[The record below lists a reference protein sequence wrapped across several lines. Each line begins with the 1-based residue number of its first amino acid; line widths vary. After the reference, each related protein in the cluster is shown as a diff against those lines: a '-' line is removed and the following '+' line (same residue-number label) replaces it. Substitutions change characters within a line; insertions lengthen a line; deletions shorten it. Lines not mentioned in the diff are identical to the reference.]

1 MESITI
7 LPKGGRLS
15 SKMCRYLERGDL
27 VTHHRLEE
35 HIRQSEVKNLEN
47 IIDQAFG
54 VETEP
59 RKVLVLKRKSQNDGV
74 NVIANLIVQAKGLSN
89 EPQEDSFNNCCL
101 PHVALYSTK
110 QRASNRI
117 LESGG
122 VTARG

>member
-35 HIRQSEVKNLEN
+35 HIRQSELKALEN

-59 RKVLVLKRKSQNDGV
+59 RRVLTLKRKQNDSA
-74 NVIANLIVQAKGLSN
+74 NVIANLIVQVKESD
-89 EPQEDSFNNCCL
+89 EQQDPTPSFDNCCMSE
-101 PHVALYSTK
+101 VALYSTK
-110 QRASNRI
+110 SRRRLGAGN
-117 LESGG
+117 
-122 VTARG
+122 VTARV

>member
-1 MESITI
+1 MENII
-7 LPKGGRLS
+7 VLPTGGRLS
-15 SKMCRYLERGDL
+15 SKMRRHLERGNL
-27 VTHHRLEE
+27 MTRRRLEE
-35 HIRQSEVKNLEN
+35 HIRQSEVKALEN
-47 IIDQAFG
+47 IIDEAFG

-59 RKVLVLKRKSQNDGV
+59 RKVLVLKRKPQNDGV

-110 QRASNRI
+110 QRANRI

>member
-35 HIRQSEVKNLEN
+35 HIRQSEIKALEN
-47 IIDQAFG
+47 IIDEAFG

-59 RKVLVLKRKSQNDGV
+59 RKVLVLKRKPQNDGA
-74 NVIANLIVQAKGLSN
+74 NVIANLIVQVKEN
-89 EPQEDSFNNCCL
+89 DEQQEPTPSFNNCCMSE
-101 PHVALYSTK
+101 VALYSTK

-122 VTARG
+122 VTAR